1 MNWRAR
7 LRSNAPARSGPPAWP
22 ATCASTVRSAPAPL
36 GCATRTPTPTSRG
49 ARYLSQD
56 EISDHLLSCTRA
68 GLQGGFHCIG
78 DDAVAAA
85 VEGLRQAARVLGP
98 EPIRAARHRLEH
110 LEMVSEG
117 DLETLAALGV
127 VASVQPAFDAAWGR
141 PGELYQQRLGPDRAA
156 TMNPFGTLQRRGVP
170 LAFGTDAPVTPLAG
184 WGMVRDAVNHS
195 REPER
200 MALADA
206 FDAATRGAHWAAFAD
221 RAGLIEVGWKADLAI
236 WDVDPDQLDPASG
249 LPDSGG
255 RCATARVRGHG
266 RGRNDS
272 SISRRV
278 FPQRPAPPT
287 AAICRP
293 PHQICRGRRRFH
305 TDRAKPTRGRA
316 VSGGSQVAQVG
327 SGRASATAVRER
339 SAGTR

>member
-1 MNWRAR
+1 MRR
-7 LRSNAPARSGPPAWP
+7 RSNEPAQVGAAGLAGDLCIDGAIGS
-22 ATCASTVRSAPAPL
+22 
-36 GCATRTPTPTSRG
+36 RTAALRDAYADADSRG

-56 EISDHLLSCTRA
+56 EISDHLVACTRA

-110 LEMVSEG
+110 LEMVSAG

-141 PGELYQQRLGPDRAA
+141 SGELYEQRLGPDRAA
-156 TMNPFGTLQRRGVP
+156 AMNPFGTLRRRGVP

-184 WGMVRDAVNHS
+184 WGMVRDAVHHS
-195 REPER
+195 RAPER

-221 RAGLIEVGWKADLAI
+221 RAGLIEVGWRPTWRSGTSTPGSWIRPPGCRRLRPVRHCPSAR
-236 WDVDPDQLDPASG
+236 PRSPPAG
-249 LPDSGG
+249 
-255 RCATARVRGHG
+255 
-266 RGRNDS
+266 S
-272 SISRRV
+272 SIDQQS
-278 FPQRPAPPT
+278 FP
-287 AAICRP
+287 
-293 PHQICRGRRRFH
+293 
-305 TDRAKPTRGRA
+305 
-316 VSGGSQVAQVG
+316 
-327 SGRASATAVRER
+327 
-339 SAGTR
+339 